1 MVGCTMGKDDFKKL
15 QVSNKDLQV
24 HFMVFDFLFAT
35 FETSIAHSGIGGL
48 MDVVWGL
55 QKVVYGKTQQDH
67 DYFYLR
73 TILR

>member
-1 MVGCTMGKDDFKKL
+1 MLDGWLHKWQRWFQKVADFK
-15 QVSNKDLQV
+15 QGPTSA
-24 HFMVFDFLFAT
+24 FYGSFAT
-35 FETSIAHSGIGGL
+35 FETSIAYSGMGGL
-48 MDVVWGL
+48 MDVVGGL